1 LIYDEQKDVCEII
14 ADRNYAVGE
23 QVMIRYGKYSNAT
36 LALNFGF
43 TLARNIYDQALIRI
57 DMPVQDPLYK
67 KKLDIWQKHRLPIF
81 EDMCNLSSATSFVI
95 NWRNLGDYLEVHRSV
110 GRTGI

>member
-43 TLARNIYDQALIRI
+43 TLARNIYDQVKQQ
-57 DMPVQDPLYK
+57 P
-67 KKLDIWQKHRLPIF
+67 
-81 EDMCNLSSATSFVI
+81 SSKFKCPDFQEARMLTI
-95 NWRNLGDYLEVHRSV
+95 N
-110 GRTGI
+110 